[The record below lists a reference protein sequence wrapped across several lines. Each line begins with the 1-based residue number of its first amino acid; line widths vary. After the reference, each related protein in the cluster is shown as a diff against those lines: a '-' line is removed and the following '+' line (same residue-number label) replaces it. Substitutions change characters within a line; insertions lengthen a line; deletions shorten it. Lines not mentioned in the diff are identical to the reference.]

1 MSENEVAELVEP
13 TFDDG
18 ASTDANPVETAP
30 EITTTDAGAS
40 EANPIASEQD
50 DPSSLK
56 SDQPTTKEP
65 VDPLPEVLSERPAAP
80 APTGLPPELDVIA
93 KDPQQLKQLWERH
106 TNLQKL
112 NGQQSNELGQLRKV
126 ASQWEGM
133 DRRQVDQLLQ
143 QQQQAA
149 KQANL
154 NPWNRDH
161 PENRS
166 FAQVRERRRIDDL
179 RLSRVAPEQREEVRR
194 ALDADYTPEELNS
207 LKGYEQYRRQEDM
220 LTPEDRE
227 DRYREMARAESRN
240 EIQRLLQY
248 QEQTRATQDF
258 LTKNPDLITKD
269 QELLARALDERTP
282 RSQLAAEIAALKAQ
296 VSQLAGQRG
305 KDLRVVETARAQTA
319 NSQRAAVIGRDSG
332 QPRRK
337 GDPVAA
343 ALKAAESDPNFD
355 AFDMLVRSQSPSD
368 PNE

>member
-1 MSENEVAELVEP
+1 VL
-13 TFDDG
+13 
-18 ASTDANPVETAP
+18 AP
-30 EITTTDAGAS
+30 
-40 EANPIASEQD
+40 
-50 DPSSLK
+50 K
-56 SDQPTTKEP
+56 S
-65 VDPLPEVLSERPAAP
+65 AAP

-93 KDPQQLKQLWERH
+93 KDPQQLKRLWEQH

-126 ASQWEGM
+126 ASQWEGL
-133 DRRQVDQLLQ
+133 DRRQVDSLLQ

-161 PENRS
+161 PENRN

-179 RLSRVAPEQREEVRR
+179 RLSRVAPEAREEVKR
-194 ALDADYTPEELNS
+194 ALDADYTPEELNH
-207 LKGYEQYRRQEDM
+207 LKSYEQYRRQEDS

-227 DRYREMARAESRN
+227 DRYREMARTESRN

-248 QEQTRATQDF
+248 QEQTRSTQEF
-258 LTKNPDLITKD
+258 LAKNPDLMSNHSD
-269 QELLARALDERTP
+269 LLMRALDEQTP

-296 VSQLAGQRG
+296 VAQLTGQRG
-305 KDLRVVETARAQTA
+305 KDIRVVETARAQTA
-319 NSQRAAVIGRDSG
+319 NSQRAAVIGRDGG

-355 AFDMLVRSQSPSD
+355 AFDMLVRSQLPSD